1 MSGSLSGKTAFV
13 TGGSRGIGRAIV
25 RTLVGQ
31 GARVAFTYRSQR
43 DEALSLQREFPDVV
57 RAFEMEGSF
66 SSCFL
71 TFLDLVRRI
80 LLQLGYVY
88 THHS

>member
-25 RTLVGQ
+25 RTLAVQ

-57 RAFEMEGSF
+57 RAFEMEAASRPSIEAAMSMVAGTARSMGV
-66 SSCFL
+66 
-71 TFLDLVRRI
+71 TVEE
-80 LLQLGYVY
+80 
-88 THHS
+88 